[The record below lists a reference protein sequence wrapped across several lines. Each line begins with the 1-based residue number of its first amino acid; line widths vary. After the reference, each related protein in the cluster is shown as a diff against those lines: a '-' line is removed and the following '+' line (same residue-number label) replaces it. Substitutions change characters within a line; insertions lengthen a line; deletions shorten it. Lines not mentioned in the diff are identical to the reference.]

1 MKKVKFLTTAAIISA
16 IYIVLT
22 LFTNAL
28 GLANG
33 AIQIRI
39 SESLCVL
46 PMFTPAAIPGL
57 FVGCLISNLLCGCVI
72 WDIVFGSIATLI
84 GAVFTYFL
92 RKNTYLAVIPPIL
105 SNTVIIPIVL
115 KFSYGLPEGLWYF
128 VVTVGLGEII
138 SCGILGILLYN
149 CLKKYENHIKF

>member
-115 KFSYGLPEGLWYF
+115 K
-128 VVTVGLGEII
+128 
-138 SCGILGILLYN
+138 CA
-149 CLKKYENHIKF
+149 ENINKGV